1 MADKDEDGTM
11 PVVVGPDGSQQSLT
25 DWVGGTGKYIVAP
38 TEQPE
43 SVAREQ
49 EPGQGGGVP
58 VGVPESLRQRLDRDL
73 AAAFKREFPNGLP
86 RGAPGPM
93 EPITREDVQAELAR
107 YGFTRGVDHSGD
119 PAYEDGVGQTE
130 AIIWLVAAL
139 VVVFVAGLLVGMCA
153 G

>member
-38 TEQPE
+38 PEQPE

-49 EPGQGGGVP
+49 ESGQGGGVP

-107 YGFTRGVDHSGD
+107 YGFPHGVDVE
-119 PAYEDGVGQTE
+119 PGVGQTE